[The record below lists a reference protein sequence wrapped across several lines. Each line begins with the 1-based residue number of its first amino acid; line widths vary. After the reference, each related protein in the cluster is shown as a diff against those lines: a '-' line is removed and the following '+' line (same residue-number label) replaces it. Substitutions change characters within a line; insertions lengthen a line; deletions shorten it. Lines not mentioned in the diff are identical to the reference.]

1 MKTIVIRSA
10 AVFAAV
16 AMAVLGLI
24 GAASAQTNY
33 VPTTPSSP
41 ILPDPGSFAN
51 VVTTGPV
58 GVLGFGGV
66 DAQPTV
72 ADTPATDDGTTTGGT
87 GGGLA
92 VTGSSASLPAAVG
105 LGLLAAGGTAVVAAR
120 KRDDS

>member
-16 AMAVLGLI
+16 AMAVFGLL

-33 VPTTPSSP
+33 APTTPSSP

-51 VVTTGPV
+51 TVTTGPI

-72 ADTPATDDGTTTGGT
+72 PEAATDDDTVGGT

-92 VTGSSASLPAAVG
+92 LTGSSASLPAAVA

-120 KRDDS
+120 KREDI